1 VILIAYLKSKFQVI
15 TEHKE
20 DNPTAETFMAPVL
33 GSVDPIITEGVASHF
48 STLNPPPAGDG
59 PKELVTAGKKI
70 YEEGVPEASIA
81 ACASCHGA
89 DAKGVD
95 QNPRLAGQVYRYTI
109 KVLTNW
115 QKAHA
120 GKGTNAH
127 NLTNPQIEA
136 VAAFLSHQK

>member
-1 VILIAYLKSKFQVI
+1 MTVRGLMKWFAVCALALGAASLVAPLSSAQGDAQKLY
-15 TEHKE
+15 
-20 DNPTAETFMAPVL
+20 TA
-33 GSVDPIITEGVASHF
+33 
-48 STLNPPPAGDG
+48 
-59 PKELVTAGKKI
+59 K
-70 YEEGVPEASIA
+70 
-81 ACASCHGA
+81 CASCHGA